1 MARDP
6 AHDDPLRLAALY
18 RAHVQFVWRTLVR
31 FGIPERDAEDVV
43 HEVFLVAGRRLAG
56 FDPSRAAPR
65 SWLYGLARGVAAN
78 WRRADRRSAARIG
91 ALAPPAG
98 LEDLDAG
105 IARAQAAALVHGFL
119 AELDPRQR
127 EVFVLC
133 DIEGLRAPEVAVTL
147 GQRLTQVYSRL
158 RLARRHFVAFLGRHG
173 LELAEHD

>member
-1 MARDP
+1 M
-6 AHDDPLRLAALY
+6 
-18 RAHVQFVWRTLVR
+18 
-31 FGIPERDAEDVV
+31 
-43 HEVFLVAGRRLAG
+43 
-56 FDPSRAAPR
+56 
-65 SWLYGLARGVAAN
+65 
-78 WRRADRRSAARIG
+78 
-91 ALAPPAG
+91 
-98 LEDLDAG
+98 
-105 IARAQAAALVHGFL
+105 HGFL